1 MFKKFNK
8 VNKNLIINENNITD
22 LVIKKSLNELENKK
36 KHSDKFIIYKP
47 NSKLKKIIEIKDL
60 NKSFNHQK
68 NHVLKNLSIDFY
80 DGENV
85 AILGGN
91 GAGKTTFVEIL
102 AGINKPDGGILK
114 YNFDYKNSFQEK
126 IGIQFQD
133 SNYPKGIS
141 VKSVINFVLEIFKSE
156 LPKDE
161 INGLINIFGIDEFY
175 YKKAA
180 SLSGGQ
186 SQRLNCLLS
195 IIHKPS
201 FLILDEL
208 STGLDVTIKSKIK
221 NFMKSFCKE
230 NKITILLVSHDME
243 EIQYLAN
250 RIIILKN
257 GEIFV
262 DSKLNDIVKKFG
274 SLSKCMDLYI

>member
-1 MFKKFNK
+1 MFKNFNK
-8 VNKNLIINENNITD
+8 ANKNLFFDKKNIND
-22 LVIKKSLNELENKK
+22 SVIKKSLENLESEKK
-36 KHSDKFIIYKP
+36 APEKFINYKSSDKV
-47 NSKLKKIIEIKDL
+47 KKIIEIKNL

-68 NHVLKNLSIDFY
+68 NHVLKNISVDLY
-80 DGENV
+80 EKENV

-102 AGINKPDGGILK
+102 AGINKPDSGTLK
-114 YNFDYKNSFQEK
+114 YNFEYKNSFQEK

-133 SNYPKGIS
+133 SSYPKGIS
-141 VKSVINFVLEIFKSE
+141 VKSVINFILEIFKSK
-156 LPKDE
+156 LSKDE
-161 INGLINIFGIDEFY
+161 INGLINIFGINEFY
-175 YKKAA
+175 YKKAS

-195 IIHKPS
+195 IIHKPN

-221 NFMKSFCKE
+221 NFMKNFCKE
-230 NKITILLVSHDME
+230 NNITILLVSHDME
-243 EIQYLAN
+243 EIQYLAD
-250 RIIILKN
+250 RIIIFKN

-262 DSKLNDIVKKFG
+262 DAKLKNIIKKFG
-274 SLSKCMDLYI
+274 SLSKCVDIYI

>member
-1 MFKKFNK
+1 MFKNFNK
-8 VNKNLIINENNITD
+8 ANKNLFFDKKNIND
-22 LVIKKSLNELENKK
+22 SVIKKSLENLESEKK
-36 KHSDKFIIYKP
+36 VPEKFINYKSSDKV
-47 NSKLKKIIEIKDL
+47 KKIIEIKNL

-68 NHVLKNLSIDFY
+68 NHVLKNISVDLY
-80 DGENV
+80 EKENV

-102 AGINKPDGGILK
+102 AGINKPDSGTLK
-114 YNFDYKNSFQEK
+114 YNFEYKNSFQEK

-133 SNYPKGIS
+133 SSYPKGIS
-141 VKSVINFVLEIFKSE
+141 VKSVINFILEIFKSK
-156 LPKDE
+156 LSKDE
-161 INGLINIFGIDEFY
+161 INGLINIFGINEFY
-175 YKKAA
+175 YKKAS

-195 IIHKPS
+195 IIHKPN

-221 NFMKSFCKE
+221 NFMKNFCKE
-230 NKITILLVSHDME
+230 NNITILLVSHDME
-243 EIQYLAN
+243 EIQYLAD
-250 RIIILKN
+250 RIIIFKN

-262 DSKLNDIVKKFG
+262 DAKLKNIIKKFG
-274 SLSKCMDLYI
+274 SLSKCVDIYI

>member
-102 AGINKPDGGILK
+102 AGINKPDSGILK

-141 VKSVINFVLEIFKSE
+141 VKSVINCVLEIF
-156 LPKDE
+156 
-161 INGLINIFGIDEFY
+161 
-175 YKKAA
+175 
-180 SLSGGQ
+180 
-186 SQRLNCLLS
+186 
-195 IIHKPS
+195 
-201 FLILDEL
+201 
-208 STGLDVTIKSKIK
+208 
-221 NFMKSFCKE
+221 
-230 NKITILLVSHDME
+230 
-243 EIQYLAN
+243 
-250 RIIILKN
+250 
-257 GEIFV
+257 
-262 DSKLNDIVKKFG
+262 
-274 SLSKCMDLYI
+274 

>member
-1 MFKKFNK
+1 
-8 VNKNLIINENNITD
+8 D
-22 LVIKKSLNELENKK
+22 LVIKKSLNDLKNKK
-36 KHSDKFIIYKP
+36 KNSDKFITYKP
-47 NSKLKKIIEIKDL
+47 NTNKKKIIEIKNL

-102 AGINKPDGGILK
+102 AGINKPDNGSLK

-133 SNYPKGIS
+133 SSYPKGIS
-141 VKSVINFVLEIFKSE
+141 VKSVINFVLEIFKSK
-156 LPKDE
+156 LSKDE
-161 INGLINIFGIDEFY
+161 INGLINIFGINEFY
-175 YKKAA
+175 YKKAS

-208 STGLDVTIKSKIK
+208 STGLDVTIKTKIK
-221 NFMKSFCKE
+221 NFIKSFCKE

-243 EIQYLAN
+243 EIQYLAD
-250 RIIILKN
+250 RIIILKD
-257 GEIFV
+257 GEVFV
-262 DSKLNDIVKKFG
+262 DSKLDVIIKKFG

>member
-1 MFKKFNK
+1 MFKNFSKLNK
-8 VNKNLIINENNITD
+8 KLLINENNIKD
-22 LVIKKSLNELENKK
+22 LIIKENLKEIKNKK
-36 KHSDKFIIYKP
+36 EFLTKFINYEIDK
-47 NSKLKKIIEIKDL
+47 NKKKIIEVKNL

-80 DGENV
+80 EGENV

-102 AGINKPDGGILK
+102 AGINKPDSGDLK
-114 YNFDYKNSFQEK
+114 YNFKFKNTFQEK

-141 VKSVINFVLEIFKSE
+141 VKSVINFILEIFKSE
-156 LPKDE
+156 LSQDE

-195 IIHKPS
+195 IIHKPN

-221 NFMKSFCKE
+221 NFIKSFCKQ
-230 NKITILLVSHDME
+230 NNITILLVSHDME
-243 EIQYLAN
+243 EIQYLVD

-262 DSKLNDIVKKFG
+262 DSKLEKIIQKFG

>member
-1 MFKKFNK
+1 MA
-8 VNKNLIINENNITD
+8 IT
-22 LVIKKSLNELENKK
+22 
-36 KHSDKFIIYKP
+36 
-47 NSKLKKIIEIKDL
+47 
-60 NKSFNHQK
+60 
-68 NHVLKNLSIDFY
+68 
-80 DGENV
+80 
-85 AILGGN
+85 
-91 GAGKTTFVEIL
+91 
-102 AGINKPDGGILK
+102 
-114 YNFDYKNSFQEK
+114 FQ
-126 IGIQFQD
+126 
-133 SNYPKGIS
+133 
-141 VKSVINFVLEIFKSE
+141 NFVLEIFKSE
-156 LPKDE
+156 LSKDE